1 MGTVLTRAADA
12 VSLGAAS
19 RVDPVPL
26 LALGGRVAGPVLG
39 RGDAGVVLEPGG
51 GATRDERRS
60 HGRSGIHTHFTIL
73 KRLTEK

>member
-1 MGTVLTRAADA
+1 MGTVLTRAANA

-26 LALGGRVAGPVLG
+26 LALCGRVAGPVLG

-51 GATRDERRS
+51 ARKDDRRS
-60 HGRSGIHTHFTIL
+60 VTRPLRHS
-73 KRLTEK
+73 